1 MKVATGKSILNGVA
15 IGTLR
20 WFHRRGIQV
29 ETSSALSPEEELT
42 RFEQAR
48 KKAREQLKRLYHSA
62 VEEVGEDNAAIFEI
76 HQMMLEDED
85 FLDAV
90 REIIRTQGA
99 TARTAM
105 PQAPTKIRA
114 SLSPNRSPLQAESS
128 PANTSSPSSPRQNL
142 SRAKFRHRIPSLS
155 RIRRI
160 LRLTSLPL
168 SVKLITAA
176 LKVSPPSG

>member
-1 MKVATGKSILNGVA
+1 MAQPFSAANTSTANFPLTSVAVVITGTAPREPASRRASLLA
-15 IGTLR
+15 PPT
-20 WFHRRGIQV
+20 WPERRGM
-29 ETSSALSPEEELT
+29 TNRPPSSTATTAGSRNLS
-42 RFEQAR
+42 
-48 KKAREQLKRLYHSA
+48 
-62 VEEVGEDNAAIFEI
+62 
-76 HQMMLEDED
+76 
-85 FLDAV
+85 
-90 REIIRTQGA
+90 RTQGA